1 MSNATGLKA
10 GVVCDDVKVFLDIRA
25 NEPLNNGMEYTLLLI
40 SLLVNILLLIL
51 LVWTRRK
58 QETYRR
64 TASRHK
70 EYLEMFIHDMKNPLS
85 VSKSSL
91 ELLQDPE
98 MTNML
103 SVFEQKKYI
112 ANALDSI
119 NRVFAMVLNALDVS
133 KYGGGGL
140 TLVLEPV
147 DIPLLVEETKREFQI
162 RLQLEKKEILFYPP
176 ESFDLAIADRDVLK
190 RVLENIISNSLRHTK
205 EGKGRVEIS
214 LTMDKEAGKYD
225 IRIIDNGEGMEET
238 DLEKIFQAFIQLNP
252 ERRKEQMDTGIGLT
266 FCKLAV
272 ERHGGK
278 ILVNSTR
285 NVGTVF
291 TIQMPMDV
299 RDNA

>member
-1 MSNATGLKA
+1 MNNIIYREK
-10 GVVCDDVKVFLDIRA
+10 KVFLDIQTD
-25 NEPLNNGMEYTLLLI
+25 EPLNNGMEYTLLLV
-40 SLLVNILLLIL
+40 SLFINMLLLLML
-51 LVWTRRK
+51 LRTRRK

-64 TASRHK
+64 TAMRHK

-98 MTNML
+98 MVEML
-103 SVFEQKKYI
+103 GIFEQKKYI
-112 ANALDSI
+112 ANSLDSI

-140 TLVLEPV
+140 ILELEPV

-176 ESFDLAIADRDVLK
+176 ESFDLAVVDRDVMK
-190 RVLENIISNSLRHTK
+190 RVLENIMSNSLRHTK

-214 LTMDKEAGKYD
+214 LSMDKKKEQFE
-225 IRIIDNGEGMEET
+225 IRIIDNGEGIEET
-238 DLEKIFQAFIQLNP
+238 DLEKIFQAFIKLDT
-252 ERRKEQMDTGIGLT
+252 EKRKDQMDTGIGLT

-291 TIQMPMDV
+291 TIQMPMDT
-299 RDNA
+299 RDHV

>member
-1 MSNATGLKA
+1 MDNMLCSEK
-10 GVVCDDVKVFLDIRA
+10 KVFLDIQA
-25 NEPLNNGMEYTLLLI
+25 DEPLNNGMEYTFLLI
-40 SLLVNILLLIL
+40 SLFINVLLLLL
-51 LVWTRRK
+51 LVMTRRK
-58 QETYRR
+58 QERYRR
-64 TASRHK
+64 AAIRHK

-98 MTNML
+98 MVEML
-103 SVFEQKKYI
+103 GIFEQKKYI
-112 ANALDSI
+112 ANSLDSI
-119 NRVFAMVLNALDVS
+119 NRVFAMVMNALDVS

-140 TLVLEPV
+140 ILELEPV

-176 ESFDLAIADRDVLK
+176 ESFDLAIADRDVMK
-190 RVLENIISNSLRHTK
+190 RVLENIMSNSLRHTK
-205 EGKGRVEIS
+205 DGKGRVEIS
-214 LTMDKEAGKYD
+214 LSMDKEAEQFE

-252 ERRKEQMDTGIGLT
+252 EKRKDQMDTGIGLT

-291 TIQMPMDV
+291 TIQMPMDA
-299 RDNA
+299 RAHA

>member
-1 MSNATGLKA
+1 MNNMICREK
-10 GVVCDDVKVFLDIRA
+10 KVFLDIQA
-25 NEPLNNGMEYTLLLI
+25 DEPLNNGMEYTFLLI
-40 SLLVNILLLIL
+40 SLFINVLLLLL
-51 LVWTRRK
+51 LVMTRRK
-58 QETYRR
+58 QERYRR
-64 TASRHK
+64 AAIRHK

-98 MTNML
+98 MVEML
-103 SVFEQKKYI
+103 GIFEQKKYI
-112 ANALDSI
+112 ANSLDSI

-140 TLVLEPV
+140 ILELEPV

-176 ESFDLAIADRDVLK
+176 ESFDLAIADRDVMK
-190 RVLENIISNSLRHTK
+190 RVLENIMSNSLRHTK
-205 EGKGRVEIS
+205 DGKGRVEIS
-214 LTMDKEAGKYD
+214 LSMDKEAEQFE

-252 ERRKEQMDTGIGLT
+252 EKRKDQMDTGIGLT

-291 TIQMPMDV
+291 TIQMPMDA
-299 RDNA
+299 RAHA

>member
-1 MSNATGLKA
+1 M
-10 GVVCDDVKVFLDIRA
+10 
-25 NEPLNNGMEYTLLLI
+25 LI
-40 SLLVNILLLIL
+40 SLFVNVLLLFL

-58 QETYRR
+58 QETYRQ
-64 TASRHK
+64 AALRHK

-98 MTNML
+98 MVGML
-103 SVFEQKKYI
+103 GVFEQKKYI

-140 TLVLEPV
+140 TLEPEPV
-147 DIPLLVEETKREFQI
+147 DIPLLVEETKREFQV

-176 ESFDLAIADRDVLK
+176 ESFDLAVVDRDVLK

-214 LTMDKEAGKYD
+214 LSMDKKKEQFE

-252 ERRKEQMDTGIGLT
+252 EKRKNRMDTGIGLT

-272 ERHGGK
+272 ERHGGR

-291 TIQMPMDV
+291 TIQMPMEASDH
-299 RDNA
+299 A

>member
-1 MSNATGLKA
+1 
-10 GVVCDDVKVFLDIRA
+10 
-25 NEPLNNGMEYTLLLI
+25 MEYTLLLI
-40 SLLVNILLLIL
+40 SLFVNILLLFL

-58 QETYRR
+58 QETYRQ
-64 TASRHK
+64 AALRHK

-98 MTNML
+98 MAGML
-103 SVFEQKKYI
+103 GVFEQKKYI

-140 TLVLEPV
+140 TLEPEPV
-147 DIPLLVEETKREFQI
+147 DIPLLVEETKREFQV

-176 ESFDLAIADRDVLK
+176 ESFDLAVVDRDVLK

-214 LTMDKEAGKYD
+214 LSMDKEKEQFE

-252 ERRKEQMDTGIGLT
+252 EKRKNRMDTGIGLT

-272 ERHGGK
+272 ERHGGR

-291 TIQMPMDV
+291 TIQMPMDAS
-299 RDNA
+299 DHA

>member
-1 MSNATGLKA
+1 MNNMICREK
-10 GVVCDDVKVFLDIRA
+10 KVFLDIQA
-25 NEPLNNGMEYTLLLI
+25 DEPLNNGMEYMFLLI
-40 SLLVNILLLIL
+40 SLFINVLLLLL
-51 LVWTRRK
+51 LVMTRRK
-58 QETYRR
+58 QERYRR
-64 TASRHK
+64 AAIRHK

-98 MTNML
+98 MVEML
-103 SVFEQKKYI
+103 GIFEQKKYI
-112 ANALDSI
+112 ANSLDSI

-140 TLVLEPV
+140 ILELEPV

-176 ESFDLAIADRDVLK
+176 ESFDLAIADRDVMK
-190 RVLENIISNSLRHTK
+190 RVLENIMSNSLRHTK
-205 EGKGRVEIS
+205 DGKGRVEIS
-214 LTMDKEAGKYD
+214 LSMDKEAEQFE

-252 ERRKEQMDTGIGLT
+252 EKRKDQMDTGIGLT

-291 TIQMPMDV
+291 TIQMPMDA
-299 RDNA
+299 RAHA